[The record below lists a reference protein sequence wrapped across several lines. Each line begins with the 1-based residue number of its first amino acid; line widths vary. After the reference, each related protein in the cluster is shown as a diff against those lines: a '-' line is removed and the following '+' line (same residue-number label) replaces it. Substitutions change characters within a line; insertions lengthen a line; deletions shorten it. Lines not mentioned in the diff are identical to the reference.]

1 MPKSMTLSPE
11 DIFSDESSFYG
22 SEEETTQMER
32 VAATYNPET
41 YWIRIHP
48 HLLTTIQARNQEVNR
63 QPSRSAEEKNKMA
76 YSPMDI
82 DTDTSYLP
90 RNEPGPNESSTDFLK
105 RVTPSTTREE
115 DVGPWIYVHTDQL
128 ARHKEDQAAFIT
140 KGLEAL
146 DEFVDQERKL
156 REENDQKKGS
166 AIALSRKV
174 KPLQRE
180 LERHVFEIARE
191 TNCITGK
198 WMMFI
203 TPDQIDSYW
212 QAVADAT
219 MKGLLGI
226 CAKVATLSGSDE
238 RNKARLMAV
247 YTRDYDDIAD
257 VKRVL
262 RKLVELKLV
271 KRGERPIYYKRDALT
286 YLNIKSGNRYGMK
299 VTALS
304 SVDVL
309 GGKV

>member
-1 MPKSMTLSPE
+1 MPEYVTLRPE

-32 VAATYNPET
+32 EAAKYDPET
-41 YWIRIHP
+41 YWARIHP
-48 HLLTTIQARNQEVNR
+48 HLLTTIQARNQEENR
-63 QPSRSAEEKNKMA
+63 WRCRSVEEKNKMA

-82 DTDTSYLP
+82 DTDTGYLP
-90 RNEPGPNESSTDFLK
+90 PNEPGPNESSTDFLK
-105 RVTPSTTREE
+105 RVPPSTTREE

-128 ARHKEDQAAFIT
+128 AHHKEDQATFIT

-146 DEFVDQERKL
+146 DGFVDQERKL
-156 REENDQKKGS
+156 REDNDQKKGS
-166 AIALSRKV
+166 TIALSRKV

-180 LERHVFEIARE
+180 LEKHIFELARE

-203 TPDQIDSYW
+203 TPDQVDSYW
-212 QAVADAT
+212 EAVADAT
-219 MKGLLGI
+219 MKGFLGVG
-226 CAKVATLSGSDE
+226 AKVATLSNSDE
-238 RNKARLMAV
+238 QGKARLMAI

-286 YLNIKSGNRYGMK
+286 YLNIKSGNRYGIK

-304 SVDVL
+304 SADVL
-309 GGKV
+309 GGRV

>member
-1 MPKSMTLSPE
+1 MPESMTLSPE
-11 DIFSDESSFYG
+11 DIFSDDSSFYG
-22 SEEETTQMER
+22 SEEETIQMER
-32 VAATYNPET
+32 EAAKYDPEA
-41 YWIRIHP
+41 YWTRIHP
-48 HLLTTIQARNQEVNR
+48 HLLTTIQARKQVENR
-63 QPSRSAEEKNKMA
+63 QLSRFVEEKNKMA

-82 DTDTSYLP
+82 DTDTGHLP
-90 RNEPGPNESSTDFLK
+90 PNEPNPNESSTDFLK
-105 RVTPSTTREE
+105 RVPPSTAREE

-166 AIALSRKV
+166 AIALSQKI

-180 LERHVFEIARE
+180 LEKHIFKLARE
-191 TNCITGK
+191 TNCVTGK

-203 TPDQIDSYW
+203 APDQVDSYW
-212 QAVADAT
+212 EAVADAT

-226 CAKVATLSGSDE
+226 GAKVATLSEADVQG
-238 RNKARLMAV
+238 KARFMAV
-247 YTRDYDDIAD
+247 YTRDYDDIVD

-262 RKLVELKLV
+262 KKLVELELV

-299 VTALS
+299 VTVLS